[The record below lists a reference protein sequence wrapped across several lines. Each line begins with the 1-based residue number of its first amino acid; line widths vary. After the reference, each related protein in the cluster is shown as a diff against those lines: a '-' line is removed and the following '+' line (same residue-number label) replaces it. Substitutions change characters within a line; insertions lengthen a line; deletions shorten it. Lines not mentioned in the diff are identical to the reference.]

1 MTTARSGPG
10 ASHIVKTYANTPNDW
25 YQNVVRTG
33 TSSFGWTHIQI
44 GGSTRNTMNHPID
57 SVAQLYWQRAMDN
70 WVSGVGG
77 SIPFAN
83 GRLATYQ
90 FTGTGGIAR
99 MA

>member
-1 MTTARSGPG
+1 MTTVRSGPG

-44 GGSTRNTMNHPID
+44 GGSTRNTANHPTD

-70 WVSGVGG
+70 WVKESAVRSCSPTADSRRTNLPVQEG
-77 SIPFAN
+77 
-83 GRLATYQ
+83 
-90 FTGTGGIAR
+90 
-99 MA
+99 